1 MAIAKVSCIHC
12 QRRIGVDTAKL
23 PAGRTIS
30 FKCPGCGG
38 TVKLDPASVG
48 APVAPTVVE
57 PEPEAPPL
65 EAELGAPVAEPLPG
79 PEPPSEDLDLPPGTT
94 LPPGLI
100 TGGDQN
106 VVEQLRAALA
116 PFDSHLEVMRDF
128 SGLVE
133 LPSEEIPPLLVCVAG
148 TVGRPPVEAARPF
161 RDLAPN
167 ARRRTFAV
175 LVSDNLK
182 TNDGSAAFAYDVNLV
197 INSSDLA
204 DAPRV
209 LNSAL
214 QYHRRL
220 WGTFLGQLDAEVG
233 E

>member
-12 QRRIGVDTAKL
+12 QRRIGIDTSKL
-23 PAGRTIS
+23 PAGKTVS

-38 TVKLDPASVG
+38 TVKLDPATLGGLV
-48 APVAPTVVE
+48 APVAVE
-57 PEPEAPPL
+57 PEPEEMPH
-65 EAELGAPVAEPLPG
+65 EAG
-79 PEPPSEDLDLPPGTT
+79 PEATTPEPAPDPEPQTDDLELPPGTT

-100 TGGDQN
+100 TGGN
-106 VVEQLRAALA
+106 EAAVEQLRAALA
-116 PFDSHLEVMRDF
+116 PFDSRLEVMRDF
-128 SGLVE
+128 DGLVE

-148 TVGRPPVEAARPF
+148 TVGRPPVEAARAF

-175 LVSDNLK
+175 LVADNLK

-197 INSSDLA
+197 INSADLG

-220 WGTFLGQLDAEVG
+220 WGAFLGQLDAEVG